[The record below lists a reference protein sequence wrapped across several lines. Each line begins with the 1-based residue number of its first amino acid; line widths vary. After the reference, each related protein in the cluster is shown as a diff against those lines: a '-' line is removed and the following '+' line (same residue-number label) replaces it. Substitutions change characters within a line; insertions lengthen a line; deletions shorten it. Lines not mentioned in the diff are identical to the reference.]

1 MNKIFIVLISII
13 VLSIA
18 IFLGV
23 QTFKTQNE
31 KKKVENQI
39 ALSETI
45 EDDCT
50 EEWKELNAENTL
62 DLQVNTQEQERLSPN
77 CSFTFL
83 TKYTDCGHTSRK
95 YINIPEQLVNATEE
109 EVKNQYQDYE
119 ITKFSSNEV
128 TLEREQ
134 EGECGEHYVLRD
146 INGKIVIYSVK
157 NGKEEEFE
165 KTEISTDYITETD
178 KITLKNGL
186 EVYGKE
192 NLNQAIEDFE

>member
-77 CSFTFL
+77 CSL
-83 TKYTDCGHTSRK
+83 
-95 YINIPEQLVNATEE
+95 
-109 EVKNQYQDYE
+109 
-119 ITKFSSNEV
+119 KF
-128 TLEREQ
+128 
-134 EGECGEHYVLRD
+134 
-146 INGKIVIYSVK
+146 
-157 NGKEEEFE
+157 
-165 KTEISTDYITETD
+165 
-178 KITLKNGL
+178 
-186 EVYGKE
+186 
-192 NLNQAIEDFE
+192 